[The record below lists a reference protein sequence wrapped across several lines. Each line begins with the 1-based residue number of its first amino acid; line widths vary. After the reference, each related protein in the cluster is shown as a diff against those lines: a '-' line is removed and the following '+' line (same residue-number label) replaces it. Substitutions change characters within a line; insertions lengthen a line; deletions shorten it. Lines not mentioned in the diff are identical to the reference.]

1 MFLVLLSKMP
11 KILRLKSDVKDSRCI
26 DVFELMIIVMNVQS
40 YVISNFLHDLKLWEI
55 LSRVYK
61 SIQIQ
66 HQMDLS
72 LSLML
77 LLMCN
82 RRYKFN
88 SGFPAYV

>member
-1 MFLVLLSKMP
+1 
-11 KILRLKSDVKDSRCI
+11 
-26 DVFELMIIVMNVQS
+26 MIIVMNVQS
-40 YVISNFLHDLKLWEI
+40 YVISNSLHDLKLWEI
-55 LSRVYK
+55 LSGVYK

-66 HQMDLS
+66 YQMDLS

>member
-1 MFLVLLSKMP
+1 MFLVLLSKMSR
-11 KILRLKSDVKDSRCI
+11 ISRLKSDVKDSRCI

-40 YVISNFLHDLKLWEI
+40 YVISNSLHDLKLWEI
-55 LSRVYK
+55 LSGVYK
-61 SIQIQ
+61 SLQIQ
-66 HQMDLS
+66 YQMDLS

>member
-1 MFLVLLSKMP
+1 MFLVLLSKMS
-11 KILRLKSDVKDSRCI
+11 KISRLKSDVKDSRCI

-40 YVISNFLHDLKLWEI
+40 YVISNSLHDLKLWEI
-55 LSRVYK
+55 LSGVYK
-61 SIQIQ
+61 SLQI
-66 HQMDLS
+66 
-72 LSLML
+72 SLML